1 MWTRFI
7 FDPAC
12 LDFVKKF
19 QPLYAI
25 ILKCVALNFDKVPNS
40 ILVFFCRFQAI
51 NFMNSHL
58 NVYASDKYNEKKT
71 KPVGQNLFR
80 ER

>member
-1 MWTRFI
+1 M
-7 FDPAC
+7 PSYSSV
-12 LDFVKKF
+12 L
-19 QPLYAI
+19 PLT
-25 ILKCVALNFDKVPNS
+25 LPNS

-80 ER
+80 ET